1 MKHSFKTMLKVITD
15 AYTGRSLR
23 NMIYR
28 MGMTPPAD
36 VTGMYLRGD
45 PKEYIL
51 AAALACSSVGA

>member
-1 MKHSFKTMLKVITD
+1 MKFSFATMLKVITD

-23 NMIYR
+23 NSIHQ
-28 MGMTPPAD
+28 MGMTAPAN
-36 VTGMYLRGD
+36 VTGMYLRGE